1 MLRVATHP
9 HPTPELVRA
18 LLLPALVGLDGV
30 AEHLGVEAVMMH
42 ASTLEPEPRSL
53 KIPVNIA
60 VQTMSRASA
69 R

>member
-1 MLRVATHP
+1 MATHP
-9 HPTPELVRA
+9 HPAPELVRA

-60 VQTMSRASA
+60 VQTMLRASA